1 VGTESLLELIV
12 TGVYDSRSVRVGERR
27 SSVAT
32 GSLRGLFDDVEETK
46 HRDTMNNA
54 IVSSARPFH
63 DIAHE
68 SERGGQ
74 CATKIKIEKC
84 STADISLTLA
94 CVKKD

>member
-46 HRDTMNNA
+46 YRGTMNNA

-63 DIAHE
+63 DIARGSRE

-74 CATKIKIEKC
+74 CALQRLR
-84 STADISLTLA
+84 SRS
-94 CVKKD
+94 VQPRH